1 MSAFG
6 KVVSFFTG
14 QSATKSHANSMQKR
28 YFSAAKI
35 DRLTSSWFANVN
47 SINEELKHDST
58 RLRSRGRDLV
68 KNNEY
73 GKKFKS
79 MVMGNVVGPNGFTL
93 QCRVTNQQGKTDKE
107 NNDAIEQAFLDWAKK
122 GVCDV
127 TGNLSFNSICRLLI
141 GGMPSDGEFIV
152 RMVRGADA
160 GNMYGF
166 ALQCIDVDRLDTQFN
181 RESSANQNAVIMGVE
196 VNQYSKPVA
205 YHILTKHPSN
215 NSEQKRERIPANEI
229 IHGYMVEV
237 AEQVR
242 GIPWMSSAILSLH
255 HLSKFEESAML
266 AARNGADHL
275 GFFVTPD
282 GTAPQIG
289 DSGSSDEPISVSV
302 PGHYDTLPDGVDY
315 RPHESKYPDA
325 MVGSFIKS
333 FLRRVANGFG
343 VSYNGFASD
352 LESVNFSSI
361 RAGVIEERDQWMLI
375 QNWFNEAFLQTVY
388 TEWLKTSLLNNAILS
403 SNGSKLPPSKLSKFL
418 KHHWQGR
425 RWQWVDPAKDIAAAR
440 DSVMSGTLS
449 PQMIAAQTGVA
460 IEDVIEDIRKFEE
473 MTKDIQS
480 ISYGDKPPM
489 QQEPNTNLNNEGV

>member
-1 MSAFG
+1 MPAFE
-6 KVVSFFTG
+6 KVISFFG
-14 QSATKSHANSMQKR
+14 GRNTKHNKPHLQKR

-35 DRLTSSWFANVN
+35 DRLTSSWFASVN

-73 GKKFKS
+73 GKKFQN
-79 MVMGNVVGPNGFTL
+79 MVKTNVVGPNGFTL
-93 QCRVTNQQGKTDKE
+93 QCRVKNQQGKTDTA
-107 NNDAIEQAFLDWAKK
+107 NNDAIEEAFLQWAKR

-127 TGNLSFNSICRLLI
+127 TGKLSFNSICKLLI

-160 GNMYGF
+160 NNAFGF
-166 ALQCIDVDRLDTQFN
+166 ALQCIDVDRIDTQFN
-181 RESSANQNAVIMGVE
+181 RQSSANQTAVIMGVE
-196 VNQYSKPVA
+196 INQYSKPIA
-205 YHILTKHPSN
+205 YHILTKHPSSN
-215 NSEQKRERIPANEI
+215 TEHIRERIPANEI

-255 HLSKFEESAML
+255 HLTKFEESAML

-282 GTAPQIG
+282 GSAPQIG
-289 DSGSSDEPISVSV
+289 EGSQPDDPISVSV

-361 RAGVIEERDQWMLI
+361 RAGVIEERDHWMLL
-375 QNWFNEAFLQTVY
+375 QNWFIEAFLQPVY
-388 TEWLKTSLLNNAILS
+388 QEWLKTALLNNAITS
-403 SNGSKLPPSKLSKFL
+403 SNGTVLPPTKLSNFL
-418 KHHWQGR
+418 HHHWQGR

-440 DSVMSGTLS
+440 ESVKSGTLS

-480 ISYGDKPPM
+480 ISYSDGP
-489 QQEPNTNLNNEGV
+489 QNQSTNTSLNDEGV